1 MLPLE
6 FDGGGAMP
14 TLYWGSEPA
23 PSLEEY
29 YRRQSHFDFV
39 YLIPYLFLGMTV
51 TVAGYV
57 VAPLLLNRF
66 KRLSTRSSSSTAI
79 VTLLLLLAL
88 SLTSDAA
95 SRLGLAGFPRF
106 IAWGEFSLFQISW
119 TIEFYM
125 VPSLLAGVME
135 LLRRLLLEKLTTPQ
149 SRHSVPAAFDHTAYK
164 NSSK

>member
-1 MLPLE
+1 MLPLR
-6 FDGGGAMP
+6 FDGAGPMP
-14 TLYWGSEPA
+14 SLYWGSEPA
-23 PSLEEY
+23 PSLVEY

-66 KRLSTRSSSSTAI
+66 KRLSTRPSSSTAI

-88 SLTSDAA
+88 S
-95 SRLGLAGFPRF
+95 
-106 IAWGEFSLFQISW
+106 
-119 TIEFYM
+119 
-125 VPSLLAGVME
+125 LAGVME

-149 SRHSVPAAFDHTAYK
+149 IRHSVPAALDNTAYK